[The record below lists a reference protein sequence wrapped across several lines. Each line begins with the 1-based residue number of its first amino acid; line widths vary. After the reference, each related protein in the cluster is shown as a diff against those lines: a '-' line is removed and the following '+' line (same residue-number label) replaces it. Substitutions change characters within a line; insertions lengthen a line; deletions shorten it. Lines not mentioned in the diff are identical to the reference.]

1 MAGIIKR
8 FIDYIKHGVWQKDNE
23 EFNSRKSLWLTRQLR
38 VIVYT
43 IRGVGQH
50 NTFIRASA
58 LTFYTIMSMVPI
70 LALAFGVIKGFGLDE
85 RLSLYLVDRFPQF
98 DQLAEFAGSV
108 LDRTKGG
115 IVALT
120 GFVILIWAAV
130 RVFSNV
136 EDAFNNIWEIKKSRS
151 IGRKISAYAAM
162 IFIIPVMWVI
172 ISAVVAYT
180 QNIISQ
186 YRYLQGGV
194 FYYIGSVI
202 FVWLLFTA
210 MYKIIPN
217 TKVRFRNAANAAAI
231 ASVGFLV
238 FQVIYVYIQNSVNA
252 YNIIYG
258 SFASIPLLLIWLQT
272 SWIIILMGAEIS
284 FSLQNIDSYRQEMD
298 SLKVN
303 YDNRRKIT
311 VAVMIV
317 IAKHFVSD
325 SDLPTSEQIAKY
337 LKLPLRIV
345 RDVINDLENA
355 GLIITIRNDESGKV
369 RRFIPAHEV
378 SRMTFYGVLET
389 VESTGNNIID
399 DDTDV
404 PEMNTV
410 NRILN
415 EIKEKVS
422 QSETNVPL
430 LTLLEN
436 EIGDI
441 R

>member
-1 MAGIIKR
+1 MAGFLKR
-8 FIDYIKHGVWQKDNE
+8 FIDYIKHGVWQKDDE
-23 EFNSRKSLWLTRQLR
+23 EFDSRKSLWLTRQLR

-50 NTFIRASA
+50 STFIRAAA
-58 LTFYTIMSMVPI
+58 LTFYTIMSIVPI

-85 RLSLYLVDRFPQF
+85 RLSLYLIDRFPQF

-151 IGRKISAYAAM
+151 IGHKISAYAAV
-162 IFIIPVMWVI
+162 IFILPVMWVI

-180 QNIISQ
+180 QSIISQ
-186 YRYLQGGV
+186 YQYLSGRV
-194 FYYIGSVI
+194 FYSLGSVLVIWLI
-202 FVWLLFTA
+202 FVA

-231 ASVGFLV
+231 AAVGFLI
-238 FQVIYVYIQNSVNA
+238 FQVIYSYIQNSINA
-252 YNIIYG
+252 YNVIYG
-258 SFASIPLLLIWLQT
+258 SFAAIPLFLIWLQT
-272 SWIIILMGAEIS
+272 SWIIILMGAELS
-284 FSLQNIDSYRQEMD
+284 FSYQNIESYRQEMD
-298 SLKVN
+298 SLKVS

-317 IAKHFVSD
+317 IAKHFVND
-325 SDLPTSEQIAKY
+325 SGLPTSEEIAKY
-337 LKLPLRIV
+337 LRLPLRIV

-355 GLIITIRNDESGKV
+355 GLIVAIRNDEDGKV
-369 RRFIPAHEV
+369 RRFIPAHEI

-389 VESTGNNIID
+389 VENTGNNIISPD
-399 DDTDV
+399 SEV

-410 NRILN
+410 NRILD
-415 EIKEKVS
+415 EIKSKVA
-422 QSETNVPL
+422 QSKTNIPL

>member
-1 MAGIIKR
+1 M
-8 FIDYIKHGVWQKDNE
+8 
-23 EFNSRKSLWLTRQLR
+23 
-38 VIVYT
+38 
-43 IRGVGQH
+43 
-50 NTFIRASA
+50 
-58 LTFYTIMSMVPI
+58 
-70 LALAFGVIKGFGLDE
+70 
-85 RLSLYLVDRFPQF
+85 
-98 DQLAEFAGSV
+98 
-108 LDRTKGG
+108 
-115 IVALT
+115 
-120 GFVILIWAAV
+120 
-130 RVFSNV
+130 
-136 EDAFNNIWEIKKSRS
+136 
-151 IGRKISAYAAM
+151 
-162 IFIIPVMWVI
+162 
-172 ISAVVAYT
+172 
-180 QNIISQ
+180 
-186 YRYLQGGV
+186 
-194 FYYIGSVI
+194 
-202 FVWLLFTA
+202 
-210 MYKIIPN
+210 
-217 TKVRFRNAANAAAI
+217 
-231 ASVGFLV
+231 GFLV

-258 SFASIPLLLIWLQT
+258 SFASIPLFLIWLQT

-284 FSLQNIDSYRQEMD
+284 FSLQNIDSYRLEMD
-298 SLKVN
+298 SLRVN

-355 GLIITIRNDESGKV
+355 GLIVTIRNDESGKV

-389 VESTGNNIID
+389 VESTGSNIID
-399 DDTDV
+399 PDSDV

-422 QSETNVPL
+422 QSKTNVPL